1 MIHQSA
7 LKHVRQFDCTLI
19 SECTLS
25 FLWRWQRAGAA
36 YWQSHDCLW
45 TNGCVTESKTLG
57 KGEAMD
63 VIQNK
68 NVVAF
73 YCQAMRLYLRAS
85 SLTISVLLTFNILTF
100 IRGNGK
106 WTSAVH
112 RRDEAEG
119 GWMQWDL
126 LPSSSDK
133 VNIDTPTAQHNTKE
147 YTLETCQSDY
157 KHWICVFWMNCKDHG
172 GHIRRRLNA
181 LETHAWVTLWHFCDK
196 SLQCE
201 IARCAGVEKHCACIS
216 RRWRVIMMWIVEH
229 FEEEKCVIPNL
240 VWSHGSF

>member
-1 MIHQSA
+1 MISDSPVCLETRSTVWLHTDQWV
-7 LKHVRQFDCTLI
+7 H
-19 SECTLS
+19 S
-25 FLWRWQRAGAA
+25 FFPLWRWQPAGAA

-68 NVVAF
+68 NLVAF

-112 RRDEAEG
+112 RRDEAGG

-126 LPSSSDK
+126 LPSSPDK
-133 VNIDTPTAQHNTKE
+133 VNIDTPTAQHNTRE
-147 YTLETCQSDY
+147 YTPRNLSKWLQ
-157 KHWICVFWMNCKDHG
+157 
-172 GHIRRRLNA
+172 
-181 LETHAWVTLWHFCDK
+181 TL
-196 SLQCE
+196 SLCLLSELQRPRGPHKE
-201 IARCAGVEKHCACIS
+201 AS
-216 RRWRVIMMWIVEH
+216 
-229 FEEEKCVIPNL
+229 
-240 VWSHGSF
+240 